1 MVNFLSLRLA
11 TVFRRP
17 AYCTK
22 SYKSRKHPNNK
33 HKTESL
39 LRCIRH
45 YMHMPLISCKQDF
58 LKSFY
63 KKFVRKNT
71 LFLYYVQTAHCIFC
85 EKWKFNIIKAL
96 NWSAGQNRQVCRHND
111 VGFIRRGTKRT
122 IKNMVNDIRKM
133 PDSDICLPLRK
144 NAWANGSNSKA
155 RRRKYVRPIL
165 KYV

>member
-1 MVNFLSLRLA
+1 
-11 TVFRRP
+11 
-17 AYCTK
+17 
-22 SYKSRKHPNNK
+22 
-33 HKTESL
+33 
-39 LRCIRH
+39 
-45 YMHMPLISCKQDF
+45 MPLISCKQDF

-85 EKWKFNIIKAL
+85 EKWKFNIIKVL
-96 NWSAGQNRQVCRHND
+96 NWPARQNRQVCRHND
-111 VGFIRRGTKRT
+111 VGFIRRKTKRT
-122 IKNMVNDIRKM
+122 IENMVNDIRKM
-133 PDSDICLPLRK
+133 QDSGICLPLCN